1 MSTRFLYERSLAYRG
16 YLIIPFIDRMVL
28 GGSIYSYRL
37 LSTMGNQVRFHRAE
51 NPAQRF
57 AGKVEQIIA
66 IAQEHLEMASDIEH
80 HLDYFQERYV
90 YLDNLILISAI
101 ASKYFYDHYPPDRL
115 QNIAAP
121 KIFPSEKACIDWV
134 RHGIDRH

>member
-1 MSTRFLYERSLAYRG
+1 
-16 YLIIPFIDRMVL
+16 
-28 GGSIYSYRL
+28 
-37 LSTMGNQVRFHRAE
+37 MGNKVRFHQAE

-101 ASKYFYDHYPPDRL
+101 ASKYFYDHYPPRSP
-115 QNIAAP
+115 P
-121 KIFPSEKACIDWV
+121 KYSCP
-134 RHGIDRH
+134 